1 MKTLITRSS
10 TPGMAL
16 AFLLRNQE
24 VVFGDFFEQFPTKN
38 SSSLAHEI
46 LKFCLDE
53 NIEQVFPSTLNE
65 LDALAEARVL
75 FEEFGVELMISKH
88 HKEENFQLSD
98 AQADSFNS
106 LSSELL
112 ALGYPN
118 QKLAIGKADFSG
130 NILAIED
137 EIKNFHQVWTRLNSV
152 SFIQL
157 GKLFNQ
163 QEFEALSIFKIE
175 DHIQQNYV
183 LVQNQEFL
191 FFKPLPQDLIHQLKK
206 LTEWKELNGF
216 YELNYTS
223 NHILRFKNIA
233 F

>member
-10 TPGMAL
+10 TQGMAL

-24 VVFGDFFEQFPTKN
+24 VVFGDFSEQFPTQN

-53 NIEQVFPSTLNE
+53 NIEQVFPITLNE
-65 LDALAEARVL
+65 LEALAEAQIL
-75 FEEFGVELMISKH
+75 FEEFGVELIISKNY
-88 HKEENFQLSD
+88 KEENFQFAD
-98 AQADSFNS
+98 VQVDSFTT

-118 QKLAIGKADFSG
+118 QKLAIGRADFSG
-130 NILAIED
+130 NIL
-137 EIKNFHQVWTRLNSV
+137 EIDDKVKNFHQVWTQLQSI

-163 QEFEALSIFKIE
+163 QEFKSIAIFKLE
-175 DHIQQNYV
+175 ESLQQNYV

-191 FFKPLPQDLIHQLKK
+191 FFKPFPQDLIHQLKK
-206 LTEWKELNGF
+206 LTEGKELNGF
-216 YELNYTS
+216 YELHYIS